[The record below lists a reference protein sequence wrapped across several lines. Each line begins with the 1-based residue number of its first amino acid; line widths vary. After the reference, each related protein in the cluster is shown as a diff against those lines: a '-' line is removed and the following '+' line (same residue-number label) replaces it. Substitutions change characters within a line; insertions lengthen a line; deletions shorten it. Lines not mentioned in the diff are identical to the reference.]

1 MNKLGV
7 KFFRG
12 ILLAFSKA
20 PLKVHYLFAGVF
32 TWFIKRVMKYR
43 ADVILVNLAK
53 SFPEKKYWD
62 LRKIWNEYY
71 DHLGEIIAEA
81 IWFSG
86 SSYSRLRKSGIVK
99 IVNPEVVS
107 EAYDNSPSV
116 TILSTHCGNWEIL
129 GGLLGYESLS
139 GKKFSFGEKDIT
151 VVYKKLSN
159 DISDRVFALNRIAP
173 LEEVGTEC
181 EVESMN
187 ILRYAIR
194 NKGEKRVYIYP
205 TDQSPYRQA
214 SAHPIGIFM
223 NQETNAML
231 GSAILASKL
240 SHAVVYMKMKRV
252 RKGYYEMSFIPICSD
267 ASKLKADDIMRKYY
281 DLLEEEIKETPC
293 NWLWSHKR
301 WK

>member
-1 MNKLGV
+1 MNDLSV
-7 KFFRG
+7 KFCRG
-12 ILLAFSKA
+12 LLVAFSKL
-20 PLKVHYLFAGVF
+20 PLKVHYWFAGIF

-62 LRKIWNEYY
+62 LRDIWNEYY

-81 IWFSG
+81 VWFSG
-86 SSYSRLRKSGIVK
+86 SSYSRLRANGIVK

-129 GGLLGYESLS
+129 GGLLGYETLS

-151 VVYKKLSN
+151 VVYKKLKN
-159 DISDRVFALNRIAP
+159 NVSDRVFALNRIAP
-173 LEEVGTEC
+173 LEEVGVEC

-187 ILRYAIR
+187 ILRYAIK

-214 SAHPIGIFM
+214 SAHPIGVFM

-252 RKGYYEMSFIPICSD
+252 RKGYYEMSFVPICSD
-267 ASKLKADDIMRKYY
+267 ASKVKPEDIMRKYY
-281 DLLEEEIKETPC
+281 DLLEEEINETPC

>member
-1 MNKLGV
+1 MKKAIAKV
-7 KFFRG
+7 IRG
-12 ILLAFSKA
+12 LMFILAQL

-187 ILRYAIR
+187 ILRYAIM

-281 DLLEEEIKETPC
+281 DLLEEEINETPC

>member
-1 MNKLGV
+1 
-7 KFFRG
+7 
-12 ILLAFSKA
+12 
-20 PLKVHYLFAGVF
+20 
-32 TWFIKRVMKYR
+32 MKYR

-159 DISDRVFALNRIAP
+159 DISDKVFALNRIAP

>member
-71 DHLGEIIAEA
+71 YHLGEIIAEA

-129 GGLLGYESLS
+129 GGLRGYESLS

-159 DISDRVFALNRIAP
+159 DISDKVFALNRIAP

-293 NWLWSHKR
+293 NWLWSHNR

>member
-194 NKGEKRVYIYP
+194 NKGETRVYIYP

>member
-1 MNKLGV
+1 MSKLAV
-7 KFFRG
+7 KLFRG
-12 ILLAFSKA
+12 VLVAFSKL
-20 PLKVHYLFAGVF
+20 PLKVHYFFADIF
-32 TWFIKRVMKYR
+32 TWFIKRIMKYR
-43 ADVILVNLAK
+43 ADVILVNLTR
-53 SFPEKKYWD
+53 SFPDLKYWD
-62 LRKIWNEYY
+62 LKKIWDDYY

-86 SSYSRLRKSGIVK
+86 SSYSRLRENGIVK
-99 IVNPEVVS
+99 IVNPEVLS
-107 EAYDNSPSV
+107 EAYDNGPSV
-116 TILSTHCGNWEIL
+116 TVLSTHCGNWEIL
-129 GGLLGYESLS
+129 GGLLGYETLS

-151 VVYKKLSN
+151 VVYKKLKN
-159 DISDRVFALNRIAP
+159 NVSDRVFAMNRIAP
-173 LEEVGTEC
+173 LEEVGVEC

-187 ILRYAIR
+187 ILRYAIKNR
-194 NKGEKRVYIYP
+194 AQKRVYIYP

-214 SAHPIGIFM
+214 SAHLIGSFM

-231 GSAILASKL
+231 GSAVLASKL

-252 RKGYYEMSFIPICSD
+252 RKGYYEMSFVEICRD
-267 ASKLKADDIMRKYY
+267 ASKMKPEDIMRKYY